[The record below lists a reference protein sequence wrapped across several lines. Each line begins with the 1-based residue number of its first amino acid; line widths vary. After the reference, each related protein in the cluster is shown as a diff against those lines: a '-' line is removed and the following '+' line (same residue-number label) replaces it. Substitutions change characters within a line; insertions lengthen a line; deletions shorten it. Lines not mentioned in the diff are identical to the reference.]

1 MAEEKELQEITIS
14 WRAMV
19 AIATIIFGASSI
31 GSAVP
36 GLVINNDSA
45 RVREL
50 ERRITL
56 LESKIDNQTAYLANS
71 LADLHQRLAR
81 IELMIDLLDK
91 GKRYGSSTQMP
102 KMRQGVGMLANR
114 VSQTAREPL
123 STTRSPHQSTRLVRR
138 GLHK

>member
-14 WRAMV
+14 WRAMI

-102 KMRQGVGMLANR
+102 EMRGRMGMLASR
-114 VSQTAREPL
+114 VSKTAREPM
-123 STTRSPHQSTRLVRR
+123 STPPSTLKPTRLVR
-138 GLHK
+138 GSLHK